1 MMYPRFWFT
10 RDGVWKHNPPRCRW
24 TFTTSASKNTI
35 LDPRKHL
42 QQECHHLLILA
53 AEKGSKLMI
62 SKPQTAK
69 ILSPPLRITTPEPH
83 CMPYMTSKTC
93 WRLCF
98 WKSKMEKQRSRM
110 DHHLPNHQPPYMT
123 CLWNTILDLSLVHPS
138 PKKKNFY
145 CKWRSTM
152 VFTQSLN
159 MLLPLTAWEKPFQ
172 TQTALAWPIFPNSCR
187 SRWQRKSACNE
198 GVVWVCVVK
207 WTLHMLM
214 YSESMTQSC
223 TCTFLIN
230 QSIST
235 DRLACSWNDVP

>member
-1 MMYPRFWFT
+1 MVYKR
-10 RDGVWKHNPPRCRW
+10 RGLK
-24 TFTTSASKNTI
+24 TFTTSAPKNTI

-62 SKPQTAK
+62 AKPQTAK
-69 ILSPPLRITTPEPH
+69 ILSPPLRITTPDPH
-83 CMPYMTSKTC
+83 CMPYITSKTC

-98 WKSKMEKQRSRM
+98 WKSKMERQRSRM

-138 PKKKNFY
+138 PKKKIF
-145 CKWRSTM
+145 CCTWRSTM
-152 VFTQSLN
+152 VSTYSLN

-187 SRWQRKSACNE
+187 FSW
-198 GVVWVCVVK
+198 
-207 WTLHMLM
+207 HMR
-214 YSESMTQSC
+214 C
-223 TCTFLIN
+223 TCSDWYFQNRSMCWSFHQTIHDIGCLFIGLCLCMVASFENI
-230 QSIST
+230 Q
-235 DRLACSWNDVP
+235 PKGM